1 MIQKVR
7 SGEELNKVTL
17 KDFLVKKD
25 FISNR
30 KSKLNIEQFSNGFSN
45 LTYLI
50 QIENKELVYA
60 AHQNGQ
66 LSSDTIWVVNL
77 KCLKV

>member
-7 SGEELNKVTL
+7 SGEELNKLTL

-30 KSKLNIEQFSNGFSN
+30 KSKLYMRTVF
-45 LTYLI
+45 
-50 QIENKELVYA
+50 
-60 AHQNGQ
+60 
-66 LSSDTIWVVNL
+66 
-77 KCLKV
+77 